1 MKNPAIITVYCRI
14 EAPRFIAGKLSHRM
28 TLTELGRHVINSV
41 PMVAQQ
47 RCRMADPRV
56 YLMETYEDQTDE
68 VKSLI
73 KLIGDSEDPSEE
85 TDQAEARL

>member
-1 MKNPAIITVYCRI
+1 
-14 EAPRFIAGKLSHRM
+14 
-28 TLTELGRHVINSV
+28 
-41 PMVAQQ
+41 
-47 RCRMADPRV
+47 MADPRV